1 MFEDILA
8 QHGTKFLVA
17 AISVIIGLGCLALV
31 LWIVRNRPSSPF
43 IRGGRN
49 RQPRLA
55 VLDAAAVDTRRR
67 IVLVRRDDVEHLIL
81 IGGPTDVVI
90 ESRIAIAPAAAPAET
105 DQAAA
110 GTATAQAPVHLEP
123 VSMAAAAATPKT
135 AAAAT
140 PIAAVTAERA
150 ETARAPAQ
158 ENVSAMSRVLY
169 ADDREAQPAMRG
181 ALPTAGQQQAATSQ
195 RPAMGTPLP
204 QPVAR
209 PAATQPVAGNM
220 PPATPAQQPVVHP
233 QPQASQQA
241 IRPSE
246 RSAADALDQARQ
258 RVLTTTPA
266 NAGTMSRSGTASLAT
281 PTRIAA
287 NPSQPAADNPEL
299 VSEFEKILEA
309 EMSNPPVRTS
319 GNPAVARSEPMVA
332 QAIPGNTQKSREE
345 TEAEM
350 ARLLGEISANRKG

>member
-110 GTATAQAPVHLEP
+110 GTATTQAPVHLEP

-140 PIAAVTAERA
+140 PIATVTAERA
-150 ETARAPAQ
+150 ETARTPAQ

-181 ALPTAGQQQAATSQ
+181 ALPTAGQQQASTSQ
-195 RPAMGTPLP
+195 RPAMTTPLP

-209 PAATQPVAGNM
+209 PTPAQPVAGNM
-220 PPATPAQQPVVHP
+220 PLATPAQQPVVHP

-246 RSAADALDQARQ
+246 RNAADALDQARQ

-319 GNPAVARSEPMVA
+319 GNPAVARDTSPQGCA
-332 QAIPGNTQKSREE
+332 
-345 TEAEM
+345 
-350 ARLLGEISANRKG
+350 

>member
-1 MFEDILA
+1 
-8 QHGTKFLVA
+8 
-17 AISVIIGLGCLALV
+17 
-31 LWIVRNRPSSPF
+31 
-43 IRGGRN
+43 
-49 RQPRLA
+49 
-55 VLDAAAVDTRRR
+55 
-67 IVLVRRDDVEHLIL
+67 
-81 IGGPTDVVI
+81 
-90 ESRIAIAPAAAPAET
+90 
-105 DQAAA
+105 
-110 GTATAQAPVHLEP
+110 
-123 VSMAAAAATPKT
+123 MAAAAATPKVP
-135 AAAAT
+135 AAT
-140 PIAAVTAERA
+140 PTTAVAAERA
-150 ETARAPAQ
+150 EPVRVQVQ

-181 ALPTAGQQQAATSQ
+181 ALPTAGQQASTSQ
-195 RPAMGTPLP
+195 RPAMTTPLP

-209 PAATQPVAGNM
+209 PTPAQPVAGNM
-220 PPATPAQQPVVHP
+220 PLATPAQQPVVHP

-266 NAGTMSRSGTASLAT
+266 NAGTMSRTGTASLAT
-281 PTRIAA
+281 PTRMAA

-309 EMSNPPVRTS
+309 EMSNPPVRNP
-319 GNPAVARSEPMVA
+319 GNPAVARGEPMVA
-332 QAIPGNTQKSREE
+332 QAIPGNAQKSREE

>member
-158 ENVSAMSRVLY
+158 ENVSAMSRVL
-169 ADDREAQPAMRG
+169 
-181 ALPTAGQQQAATSQ
+181 
-195 RPAMGTPLP
+195 
-204 QPVAR
+204 
-209 PAATQPVAGNM
+209 
-220 PPATPAQQPVVHP
+220 
-233 QPQASQQA
+233 
-241 IRPSE
+241 
-246 RSAADALDQARQ
+246 
-258 RVLTTTPA
+258 
-266 NAGTMSRSGTASLAT
+266 
-281 PTRIAA
+281 
-287 NPSQPAADNPEL
+287 
-299 VSEFEKILEA
+299 
-309 EMSNPPVRTS
+309 
-319 GNPAVARSEPMVA
+319 
-332 QAIPGNTQKSREE
+332 
-345 TEAEM
+345 
-350 ARLLGEISANRKG
+350 

>member
-110 GTATAQAPVHLEP
+110 GTATAQAPAHLEP

-140 PIAAVTAERA
+140 PIAAVTTERA

-169 ADDREAQPAMRG
+169 SDDREAQPAMRG
-181 ALPTAGQQQAATSQ
+181 ALPAAGQQQTSTSH
-195 RPAMGTPLP
+195 RPTPTPLP

-209 PAATQPVAGNM
+209 PAPTQPVAGNM

-319 GNPAVARSEPMVA
+319 GNPAVARGEPMVA
-332 QAIPGNTQKSREE
+332 QAIPGNAQKSREE